1 MKHAI
6 FKMVAIWAMF
16 LSLAA
21 CSGGGGND
29 SGSSG
34 ETSNNNLPAD
44 PGDAGKA
51 TLQGIDS
58 DNDGVRDDVQIG
70 IAERYPNDIS
80 SQRVLTQQAVSLQN
94 TIIAGDSGD
103 QNNMAQVSE
112 QIKRA
117 TNCLT
122 STMPDPAEDAA
133 FIETQV
139 VNTKA
144 RSDAYMKFNAA
155 GNGQFFGVDTSSNPC
170 D

>member
-1 MKHAI
+1 MRPI
-6 FKMVAIWAMF
+6 FKLTVALVMI
-16 LSLAA
+16 LSIAA
-21 CSGGGGND
+21 CSGGGGSD
-29 SGSSG
+29 GGSG
-34 ETSNNNLPAD
+34 EGTSNSNLPSD

-51 TLQGIDS
+51 TLNGIDS
-58 DNDGVRDDVQIG
+58 DDDGVRDDVQIA
-70 IAERYPNDIS
+70 IAERYPDDIN
-80 SQRVLTQQAVSLQN
+80 SQRVLTQQAVSLQDA
-94 TIIAGDSGD
+94 IMAGDSGD

-122 STMPDPAEDAA
+122 SKMSDPADDAG
-133 FIETQV
+133 FMETQV

-155 GNGQFFGVDTSSNPC
+155 KNGQFFGVDTSSNPC